1 VENGGI
7 LRCSSK
13 LDLRKGPELPEVIKL
28 VVQQASGRYE
38 CSPAMVIATS
48 GIAGP
53 FASGIPTAD
62 RIPAGLRHS
71 RKFAPQGIR

>member
-1 VENGGI
+1 
-7 LRCSSK
+7 
-13 LDLRKGPELPEVIKL
+13 VIKL